1 MKKKNV
7 IICLITVVIV
17 MIIAYLLIRPKIL
30 GNMNHSYS
38 EQITSN
44 SEISFSG
51 EAGDRIKFLFSCNI
65 KHGDLDLV
73 LHDSDGNV
81 VYQLDKA
88 KELETFHTLD
98 NADIYTLTAK
108 HRNFIGKYK
117 IKIIKVD

>member
-7 IICLITVVIV
+7 IAGITTVVIII
-17 MIIAYLLIRPKIL
+17 IIAYLSTKPKIL

-38 EQITSN
+38 EQTTSN

-51 EAGDRIKFLFSCNI
+51 EPSDRIKFLFSSNI

-73 LHDSDGNV
+73 LYDSDGKM

-88 KELETFHTLD
+88 RELETFYTLD
-98 NADIYTLTAK
+98 KADIYTLTAK
-108 HRNFIGKYK
+108 HSNFIGKYK
-117 IKIIKVD
+117 IKIIKAD

>member
-51 EAGDRIKFLFSCNI
+51 EAGDRIKFY
-65 KHGDLDLV
+65 LV
-73 LHDSDGNV
+73 V
-81 VYQLDKA
+81 
-88 KELETFHTLD
+88 
-98 NADIYTLTAK
+98 I
-108 HRNFIGKYK
+108 
-117 IKIIKVD
+117 